1 MNVIRRSQMIGLTAM
16 DRSIAKGYGRVEEV
30 WVDEA
35 GRVSYF
41 TSDQGYMPLEAV
53 ATVGPDA
60 VLTNGQPQ
68 APSSHG
74 GVRLTYSSIGIDDPG
89 DPINPLIRRVVR
101 TRNSNEPVGWIDDFL
116 FDWETGDIVAYV
128 LGGDIASPFAS
139 RAVLFPEDVEA
150 IDTDA
155 VVIKDDATYRVKS
168 EPEGLKGFLSEK
180 SQQVKNLVKQMR
192 DRLQSL
198 INPDDDPETVRVK
211 VKQVKGELAS
221 SGKHD
226 SNALDEAA
234 DYLQDKWQD
243 LQHRVTQAGT
253 RMKKAL
259 ENAWKRLT
267 K

>member
-1 MNVIRRSQMIGLTAM
+1 MKMNVIRRSQMIGLTAM
-16 DRSIAKGYGRVEEV
+16 DRSIAKGYGRVEEI

-35 GRVSYF
+35 GRVAYF
-41 TSDQGYMPLEAV
+41 TSNQGYMPLEAV

-60 VLTNGQPQ
+60 VLT
-68 APSSHG
+68 
-74 GVRLTYSSIGIDDPG
+74 YSSIGIDDPG
-89 DPINPLIRRVVR
+89 DPLNPLIRRAVR
-101 TRNSNEPVGWIDDFL
+101 TRNSNEPVGWVDDFL

-128 LGGDIASPFAS
+128 LSGDIASPFTS

-155 VVIKDDATYRVKS
+155 VVIKEGATYRVKS
-168 EPEGLKGFLSEK
+168 EPEGLQGFLSEK
-180 SQQVKNLVKQMR
+180 SQQVKNLVQRMR

-198 INPDDDPETVRVK
+198 INADDEPETVRVK
-211 VKQVKGELAS
+211 VKQVKDELACS
-221 SGKHD
+221 SKHD

-253 RMKKAL
+253 RMKQAL
-259 ENAWKRLT
+259 EHAWKRLT